1 MVKIIFLPPAQKYLK
16 KLKDNKLKAL
26 YKAEVD
32 KLLTDPYAG
41 EAKSGDLSG
50 IYCCDIRYNKTD
62 YRLAYTL
69 VQIEPDITVVIVLAG
84 THENFYEDLKRY
96 IKSANIKRT

>member
-16 KLKDNKLKAL
+16 KLKDNKLKSL
-26 YKAEVD
+26 YKAEID
-32 KLLTDPYAG
+32 RLLLDPYAG

-69 VQIEPDITVVIVLAG
+69 VQVEPGITVVVVMAG
-84 THENFYEDLKRY
+84 THENFYENLKRY
-96 IKSANIKRT
+96 MKSNHLKNL

>member
-32 KLLTDPYAG
+32 KLLTDPYTG
-41 EAKSGDLSG
+41 
-50 IYCCDIRYNKTD
+50 
-62 YRLAYTL
+62 
-69 VQIEPDITVVIVLAG
+69 
-84 THENFYEDLKRY
+84 
-96 IKSANIKRT
+96 

>member
-32 KLLTDPYAG
+32 KLLTDPYTG
-41 EAKSGDLSG
+41 EVKSGDLSG
-50 IYCCDIRYNKTD
+50 IYCSDIRYNKTD

-69 VQIEPDITVVIVLAG
+69 VQIEPDVTIVVVLAG
-84 THENFYEDLKRY
+84 THENFYESLKRY
-96 IKSANIKRT
+96 MKSNHLKNL